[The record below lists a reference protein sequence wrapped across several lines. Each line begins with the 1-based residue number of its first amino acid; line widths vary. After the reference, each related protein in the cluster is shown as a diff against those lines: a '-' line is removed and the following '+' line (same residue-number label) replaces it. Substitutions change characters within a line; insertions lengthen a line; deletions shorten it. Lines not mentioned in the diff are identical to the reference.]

1 MTARELYQ
9 IIEDWKNAT
18 YLKECALVF
27 DNDIYSK
34 ASEAFLYDYKKWFPN
49 DDCVDRQKLLLTP
62 QLHGILAYRIASL
75 WYPLSTHT
83 HTHTMAQ
90 QDLIS
95 NIGRINS
102 LSEIY
107 YSARIG
113 QGLKINHGIG
123 TVIGARCVVGNDCII
138 HQNVTLGDKH
148 SGRPVLGDNCIVYA
162 GALIIGDIKIGNNC
176 IIGANSVV
184 MDSFPDDSV
193 IVGCPARK
201 IK

>member
-1 MTARELYQ
+1 MTAKELYQ
-9 IIEDWKNAT
+9 IIEAWKNAT
-18 YLKECALVF
+18 YLKECSLVF

-34 ASEAFLYDYKKWFPN
+34 ALETFLYDYKKWFPN
-49 DDCVDRQKLLLTP
+49 DDFVDRQKLLLTP

-75 WYPLSTHT
+75 WYCSSHT
-83 HTHTMAQ
+83 HILAQ

-107 YSARIG
+107 YSASIG

-123 TVIGARCVVGNDCII
+123 TVIGARCVIGNDCII

-162 GALIIGDIKIGNNC
+162 GAMIIGDIKIGNNC

>member
-9 IIEDWKNAT
+9 IIEGWKNAT
-18 YLKECALVF
+18 YLKECSLVF

-34 ASEAFLYDYKKWFPN
+34 ALETFLYDYKKWFPN
-49 DDCVDRQKLLLTP
+49 DDYVDRQKLLLTP

-75 WYPLSTHT
+75 WYRSLGIYTHT
-83 HTHTMAQ
+83 LAQ

-107 YSARIG
+107 YSASIG

-138 HQNVTLGDKH
+138 HQNVTLGNKH
-148 SGRPVLGDNCIVYA
+148 SGRPVLGDNCIVYT
-162 GALIIGDIKIGNNC
+162 GAMIIGDIKIGNNC

-193 IVGCPARK
+193 IAGCPARK

>member
-1 MTARELYQ
+1 MTAIELFQ
-9 IIEDWKNAT
+9 IFEGWKNTT
-18 YLKECALVF
+18 YLKECSLVF

-34 ASEAFLYDYKKWFPN
+34 ALETFLYDYKKWFPN

-75 WYPLSTHT
+75 WYRSLDTPTNTL
-83 HTHTMAQ
+83 AQ
-90 QDLIS
+90 QDIVS

-107 YSARIG
+107 YSANIG

-123 TVIGARCVVGNDCII
+123 TVIGARCVIGNDCII
-138 HQNVTLGDKH
+138 HQNVTFGDKH
-148 SGRPVLGDNCIVYA
+148 SGRPILGDNCIVYA
-162 GALIIGDIKIGNNC
+162 GAMIIGNITIGNNC

-184 MDSFPDDSV
+184 MDSFPDESV
-193 IVGCPARK
+193 IAGCPARK

>member
-1 MTARELYQ
+1 MTAKELYQ
-9 IIEDWKNAT
+9 IIEAWKNAT
-18 YLKECALVF
+18 YLKECSLVF

-34 ASEAFLYDYKKWFPN
+34 ALETFLYDYKKWFPN
-49 DDCVDRQKLLLTP
+49 DDFVDRQKLLLTP

-75 WYPLSTHT
+75 WYCSSHT
-83 HTHTMAQ
+83 HILAQ

-107 YSARIG
+107 YSASIG

-162 GALIIGDIKIGNNC
+162 GAMIIGDIKIGNNC

>member
-1 MTARELYQ
+1 MTAKELYQ
-9 IIEDWKNAT
+9 IIEAWKNAT
-18 YLKECALVF
+18 YLKECSLVF

-34 ASEAFLYDYKKWFPN
+34 ALETFLYDYKKWFPN
-49 DDCVDRQKLLLTP
+49 DDFVDRQKLLLTP

-75 WYPLSTHT
+75 WYCSSHT
-83 HTHTMAQ
+83 HILAQ

-107 YSARIG
+107 YSASIG

>member
-1 MTARELYQ
+1 MTAIELFQ
-9 IIEDWKNAT
+9 IFEGWKNTT
-18 YLKECALVF
+18 YLKECSLVF

-34 ASEAFLYDYKKWFPN
+34 ALETFLYDYKKWFPN

-75 WYPLSTHT
+75 WYRSLDTPINTL
-83 HTHTMAQ
+83 AQ
-90 QDLIS
+90 QDIVS

-107 YSARIG
+107 YSANIG

-123 TVIGARCVVGNDCII
+123 TVIGARCVIGNDCII
-138 HQNVTLGDKH
+138 HQNVTFGDKH
-148 SGRPVLGDNCIVYA
+148 SGRPILGDNCIVYA
-162 GALIIGDIKIGNNC
+162 GAMIIGNITIGNNC

-184 MDSFPDDSV
+184 MDSFPDESV
-193 IVGCPARK
+193 IAGCPARK